1 MHSSFKLLVSLSFIA
16 LILSCNKD
24 FTPVGK
30 DLLADQTL
38 STKSQSFPVFT
49 YQEGVEKVQTNVQ
62 PLVQLGS
69 ITHPVFG
76 KSQAS
81 LVTQLSLGSNP
92 IFGDSSQTQEEEE
105 NPSSNTIIPENETV
119 TAVYLEIPFFTN
131 QNDRDNDGVI
141 DSLDADPDDPES
153 NSDEDELSDLL
164 ELQSGLNP
172 LSSDSDGDGILDHN
186 DDENDTYESENK
198 VYEIDSL
205 YGNPNASFDLKV
217 YELTYFLNSLD
228 PAKNFE
234 STKVYYSNEDYFEKG
249 FYNSILHDETITL
262 NFDELRF
269 NFKEDD
275 PTTEDVDET
284 TRVETR
290 LSPRIRVPLDTTFFQ
305 ERILDMEGT
314 ASLESNAAFQ
324 RALKGIII
332 RTDNFSEDLYMLL
345 NIQEATIEIEYE
357 YDQYDTNGT
366 PDDLTD
372 DSTVKATSEF
382 TLNLSG
388 IRVNTL
394 TNSDSNP
401 LIQEQLASSSLDEPT
416 DKIYVQGGRF
426 HGRIRLFSRNNEVNQ
441 AILNDLKTENWL
453 INQAKLVFYLDP
465 EQPNFS
471 SELFASR
478 LYIYRHDSGQ
488 PLLDY
493 FSDNSVTSA
502 SANSGKTTYGGVL
515 EFDESN
521 RPFRYAFDVTNHVSN
536 IIRNDTINFDLG
548 LVVTGDINDNT
559 ILDAIKLSTDNSKI
573 KYPRGATLNPL
584 GSVLIGSHPEED
596 LSDKKVQLELT
607 YSSD

>member
-1 MHSSFKLLVSLSFIA
+1 M
-16 LILSCNKD
+16 
-24 FTPVGK
+24 
-30 DLLADQTL
+30 
-38 STKSQSFPVFT
+38 
-49 YQEGVEKVQTNVQ
+49 
-62 PLVQLGS
+62 
-69 ITHPVFG
+69 
-76 KSQAS
+76 
-81 LVTQLSLGSNP
+81 
-92 IFGDSSQTQEEEE
+92 
-105 NPSSNTIIPENETV
+105 
-119 TAVYLEIPFFTN
+119 
-131 QNDRDNDGVI
+131 I

-153 NSDEDELSDLL
+153 NSDGDELSDLL

-217 YELTYFLNSLD
+217 YELTYFLNTLD

-249 FYNSILHDETITL
+249 FYNTILHDETITL

-366 PDDLTD
+366 PDELID

-401 LIQEQLASSSLDEPT
+401 LNQEQLASSSLDEPT

-426 HGRIRLFSRNNEVNQ
+426 HGRIRLFSRNNEVDQ
-441 AILNDLKTENWL
+441 TILNDLKTENWL
-453 INQAKLVFYLDP
+453 INQAKLFFYLDP

-478 LYIYRHDSGQ
+478 LYLYRYDSGQ
-488 PLLDY
+488 P
-493 FSDNSVTSA
+493 F
-502 SANSGKTTYGGVL
+502 
-515 EFDESN
+515 
-521 RPFRYAFDVTNHVSN
+521 
-536 IIRNDTINFDLG
+536 IRLFF
-548 LVVTGDINDNT
+548 
-559 ILDAIKLSTDNSKI
+559 
-573 KYPRGATLNPL
+573 
-584 GSVLIGSHPEED
+584 
-596 LSDKKVQLELT
+596 
-607 YSSD
+607 